1 MQLDV
6 VAHAFNTSILG
17 AELGLHRPC
26 LKKQNNSKDEKY
38 SMQENN
44 FFVVRS

>member
-6 VAHAFNTSILG
+6 VAHAFNTRIFG
-17 AELGLHRPC
+17 AEAGLHRPC
-26 LKKQNNSKDEKY
+26 LRKQNFKDEKY